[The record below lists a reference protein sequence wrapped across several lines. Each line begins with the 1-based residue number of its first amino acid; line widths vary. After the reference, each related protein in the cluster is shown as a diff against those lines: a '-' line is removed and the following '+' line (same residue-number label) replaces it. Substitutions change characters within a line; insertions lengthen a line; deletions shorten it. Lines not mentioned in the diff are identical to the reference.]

1 MQLKAPQEN
10 YSRFTLKLKDKSLQ
24 NLYWDINQDE
34 ILFTMPYFT
43 IMSGSLFLGILL
55 TNVLEKPLLIL
66 VLAVEFLLYVSVH
79 VLGNKYK
86 NYHVYGV
93 LLLFTVTQT
102 NICINQFFFRIYEE
116 QNQRDMSLRTSFEY
130 LARTS
135 AFFCLYAIPNVK
147 WLGFYLLI
155 YLLAIIALT
164 L

>member
-24 NLYWDINQDE
+24 NLYWDFNQDE

-79 VLGNKYK
+79 ILGNKYK
-86 NYHVYGV
+86 
-93 LLLFTVTQT
+93 
-102 NICINQFFFRIYEE
+102 
-116 QNQRDMSLRTSFEY
+116 
-130 LARTS
+130 
-135 AFFCLYAIPNVK
+135 K
-147 WLGFYLLI
+147 
-155 YLLAIIALT
+155 
-164 L
+164 